1 MIGYLIAIAIVFAAM
16 TRPVLAG
23 SSRLYGARN

>member
-16 TRPVLAG
+16 TRPVLAA
-23 SSRLYGARN
+23 STLSRRVRD

>member
-16 TRPVLAG
+16 TRPVLAA
-23 SSRLYGARN
+23 SNCSLGARD